1 MNRPDL
7 PHSEYDRAG
16 DFYYNRL
23 KKLLASP
30 DFFFHQNVDIM
41 LRMLGDVAG
50 LRVCDLACGEGYL
63 TRALAARGAHVTGI
77 DLSQNLL
84 AHARR
89 QSPQADITFIHDDA
103 QTLAA
108 VADASFD
115 VVICN
120 MALMD
125 IPDLDATMTTVHR
138 ILKAGGTFV
147 YCILHPCFETPF
159 NVGNPPHELDADGN
173 VVAIRITQ
181 YSKEGKWFSEGS
193 GIRGTLGSIH
203 RMLSTYLNTLIQAG
217 FTIAQLQE
225 PVLDLQ
231 QPETLDQQ
239 LRSIAPRVL
248 IVKAIAS

>member
-1 MNRPDL
+1 MNRTNL
-7 PHSEYDRAG
+7 PPSEYDRSG
-16 DFYYNRL
+16 DFYFNRL

-30 DFFFHQNVDIM
+30 DFFFHENVDVM
-41 LRMLGDVAG
+41 LRMLGDIAG
-50 LRVCDLACGEGYL
+50 LQVCDLACGEGYL
-63 TRALAARGAHVTGI
+63 ARALAARGAHVTGI
-77 DLSQNLL
+77 DLSENLL

-89 QSPQADITFIHDDA
+89 QSPEAIITYLRDDA
-103 QTLAA
+103 QTLTS
-108 VADASFD
+108 VEDASFD

-125 IPDLDATMTTVHR
+125 IPNLDATMVTAHR
-138 ILKAGGTFV
+138 ILKEGGVFV

-159 NVGNPPHELDADGN
+159 DASNPPHELDDDGN
-173 VVAIRITQ
+173 IVAIRITQ
-181 YSKEGKWFSEGS
+181 YRTEGKWFSDSS

-217 FTIAQLQE
+217 FAITELQE
-225 PVLDLQ
+225 PVLDLR

-248 IVKAIAS
+248 IVKAIAT

>member
-1 MNRPDL
+1 MNRPNL
-7 PHSEYDRAG
+7 PPSEYDRTG

-30 DFFFHQNVDIM
+30 HFFFHENVDVM
-41 LRMLGDVAG
+41 LRMLGDLNG
-50 LRVCDLACGEGYL
+50 RQVCDLACGEGYL
-63 TRALAARGAHVTGI
+63 ARALAARGAHVTGI
-77 DLSQNLL
+77 DLSKRLL

-89 QSPQADITFIHDDA
+89 QSPEANIAYLRDDA
-103 QTLAA
+103 RTLAS

-125 IPDLDATMTTVHR
+125 IPDLDATMKTVHR

-159 NVGNPPHELDADGN
+159 DAGNPPHELDDDGN
-173 VVAIRITQ
+173 VVAIRITR
-181 YSKEGKWFSEGS
+181 YRTEGKWYSDSS

-217 FTIAQLQE
+217 FTIAELQE
-225 PVLDLQ
+225 PVLHLQ
-231 QPETLDQQ
+231 EPQTLDQQ

-248 IVKAIAS
+248 IVKAIAT